1 VALMVDR
8 LNNALRTLRADHAG
22 ATSIEYCLIAAF
34 ISIMVV
40 GWASFVGTSV
50 SNFFTQVAN
59 GF

>member
-1 VALMVDR
+1 MVDG
-8 LNNALRTLRADHAG
+8 LKKALGPLRADQSG